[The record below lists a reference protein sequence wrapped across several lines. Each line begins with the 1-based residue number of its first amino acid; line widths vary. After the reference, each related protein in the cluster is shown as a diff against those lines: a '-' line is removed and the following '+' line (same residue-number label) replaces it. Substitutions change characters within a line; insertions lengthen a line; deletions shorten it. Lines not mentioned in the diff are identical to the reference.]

1 MNSYDKTTWVN
12 GAPPALNAA
21 HLNKIEDA
29 LAEVIALANGN
40 HVDLDK
46 KMEYVTSATVDNAT
60 ETGKV
65 YYTTTDKALIIPVS
79 GEFSQAQFRL
89 ARDGKIYSRRRSRSS
104 TSVDFP
110 AWGSFAD
117 IAAGVDPEII
127 RQIVEDYIEEH
138 GIDLTGVERTEN
150 RVTAINAQSDDK
162 TYPTAGAVRRV
173 YQSLDEADANIRSSI
188 GSLESG
194 KANKSETYTKT
205 QVDTALS
212 GKANSSDIPDISGK
226 ADKATTLAGYG
237 ITDAYKKIEINQMF
251 NQVNAD
257 LQGKAD
263 AIDTYTKT
271 QTDNLLNAKEST
283 ANKVTAVDSSA
294 TDTQYPS
301 ARAVYQI
308 VSIVAN
314 NGEVKAN
321 KVTTVASSSTD
332 TQYPSAKAV
341 YTIVNKREVKTNKV
355 TAITSS
361 STDTQYPSAKAVYTE
376 LSGKADKTDT
386 YTKAEVD
393 AAIQTAIGGVEN
405 GSY

>member
-12 GAPPALNAA
+12 GGPPAINAA

-46 KMEYVTSATVDNAT
+46 KMEYVTSTTVDNAT

-65 YYTTTDKALIIPVS
+65 YYTTVGSSKALIVPVS
-79 GEFSQAQFRL
+79 GESSQVQFRL
-89 ARDGKIYSRRRSRSS
+89 DRDGKIYSRRREKQNGA
-104 TSVDFP
+104 FP

-117 IAAGVDPEII
+117 ISAGVDPEII
-127 RQIVEDYIEEH
+127 RQIVEAYIAEH
-138 GIDLTGVERTEN
+138 GIDLTGVERTDN
-150 RVTAINAQSDDK
+150 RVNAINAQSDDEH
-162 TYPTAGAVRRV
+162 YPTAGAVRRV

-251 NQVNAD
+251 NQVDAD

-308 VSIVAN
+308 VSTVAN
-314 NGEVKAN
+314 NCEVKAN
-321 KVTTVASSSTD
+321 KVTAIGSGSTD

-341 YTIVNKREVKTNKV
+341 Y
-355 TAITSS
+355 
-361 STDTQYPSAKAVYTE
+361 D
-376 LSGKADKTDT
+376 
-386 YTKAEVD
+386 
-393 AAIQTAIGGVEN
+393 AIQTAIGGVEN